1 MFQSQFLHHAQAPR
15 TSVQIGRF
23 FDLIVSLTKLDPQNF
38 TKMQALLEATLDN
51 IRSTDVLMIMNLI
64 QFYSHL
70 VEASH
75 DPAILAF
82 LEPKIPHLMRTLA
95 PDADAF
101 QSLLGAGTCEFLAVL
116 RNHPDFER
124 LDQQYNILKM
134 LEFHVL
140 DPRSPQYS
148 PALMAFAR
156 IASTD
161 RMFAYIGPRVLEAYR
176 KMISTRPITPEKLT
190 SLGILLSNNKPHET
204 DLREQWFTLSLGD
217 LVVPFMRDPTMMLS
231 PITLLSALAG
241 HIWGV
246 KLIADSAAT
255 MEWLQER
262 IGGYQETTGKFA
274 VLKRMLAV
282 TLSEEQRTGRHDHG
296 PLGRWRHHVEIFIA
310 QGEWWRDTTAQV
322 ATEGG

>member
-1 MFQSQFLHHAQAPR
+1 MAKAPR
-15 TSVQIGRF
+15 TSIQIPRF
-23 FDLIVSLTKLDPQNF
+23 FDLIVSLTKSDASNF
-38 TKMQALLEATLDN
+38 SKLQTLLNATLDN

-70 VEASH
+70 LESSNDAS
-75 DPAILAF
+75 IMTF

-101 QSLLGAGTCEFLAVL
+101 QSLLGAGTCEFLTVL
-116 RNHPDFER
+116 RTYPEFER
-124 LDQQYNILKM
+124 LDKEYNILKT

-140 DPRSPQYS
+140 NPSSPQFTPS
-148 PALMAFAR
+148 IMAFAR
-156 IASTD
+156 IVSTD
-161 RMFAYIGPRVLEAYR
+161 GMFAYIGPRIMNAYR

-190 SLGILLSNNKPHET
+190 SLGILLSNNKPEET
-204 DLREQWFTLSLGD
+204 NLRQQWFTLSLGD
-217 LVVPFMRDPTMMLS
+217 LVVPYIRDPLMMLS

-241 HIWGV
+241 HVWGV

-262 IGGYQETTGKFA
+262 IGDYQEITGKFA
-274 VLKRMLAV
+274 VVKRMLA
-282 TLSEEQRTGRHDHG
+282 TTILEEQRVGRHENG
-296 PLGRWRHHVEIFIA
+296 PLGKWRHHVEIFVT
-310 QGEWWRDTTAQV
+310 QGEWWRDATAQV